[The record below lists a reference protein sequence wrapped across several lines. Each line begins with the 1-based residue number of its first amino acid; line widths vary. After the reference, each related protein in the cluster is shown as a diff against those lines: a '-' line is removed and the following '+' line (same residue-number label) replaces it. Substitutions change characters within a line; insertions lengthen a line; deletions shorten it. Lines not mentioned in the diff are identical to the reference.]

1 MSLSPEHRL
10 TLASKSKSRATVLRA
25 AGLSFEQIS
34 SGVDEDA
41 LKDSLRAEGASVA
54 KQADL
59 LAETKAL
66 KVSISQPGI
75 VLGCDQMLDLDGVGL
90 DKVSTREAAA
100 EVLRSLRGKTHILQS
115 AIVADGAEGRHCGFP
130 HERFFVFG
138 AQLDEFL
145 DDLIGD
151 DLVLTAPLTPDT
163 RGIIGAAELAML
175 PQGAHVV
182 NVGRGEL
189 VDEPALVAALQA
201 GHLGGAALDVF
212 VVEPLPD
219 ASPLWDL
226 PNVIVTPH
234 SAGTTPL
241 SAMRAAEIFAD
252 NLLRFTEGR
261 PLRNVGP

>member
-1 MSLSPEHRL
+1 VSLSPEHRL

-115 AIVADGAEGRHCGFP
+115 AIVACINGAPVWRHLSQPRLRVRNFSDAFLETYLDAIGDAAFESVGCYQIEGK
-130 HERFFVFG
+130 G
-138 AQLDEFL
+138 AQLFASIE
-145 DDLIGD
+145 GD
-151 DLVLTAPLTPDT
+151 YFSILGMPLLPLLQWLRD
-163 RGIIGAAELAML
+163 RGS
-175 PQGAHVV
+175 
-182 NVGRGEL
+182 
-189 VDEPALVAALQA
+189 LQ
-201 GHLGGAALDVF
+201 
-212 VVEPLPD
+212 P
-219 ASPLWDL
+219 
-226 PNVIVTPH
+226 
-234 SAGTTPL
+234 
-241 SAMRAAEIFAD
+241 
-252 NLLRFTEGR
+252 
-261 PLRNVGP
+261 